1 VAGLRLLTLPRQ
13 VPLRDAAQNCKDGPE
28 LILGAIHISE
38 RVTRLRVAE
47 VGATGSSRLIDRSSL
62 VSAELHNCERL
73 TALLMAEIE
82 AARDAGAIEIDV
94 LATRALRGTRLLRL
108 LDRVVRASG
117 AEGIRL
123 PGTAETLAAG
133 FMAVTRPRA
142 GELEGTVTVA
152 RIGESMT
159 GVAAGL
165 AGRPPDWVGSRPLG
179 AATLTT
185 RARFSDPPRP
195 NQIEAAV
202 NGATRALGSLAL
214 PECERVFLTTPMS
227 PVLERLCGSRLD
239 ASAARRGLDSI
250 LGQTADDIAAWF
262 GAEAGGAR
270 LLPATLV
277 LAFALADLTGVEI
290 EPCTGDPVAGNAW
303 LAESRQEASRAER
316 AA

>member
-1 VAGLRLLTLPRQ
+1 MRGAVES
-13 VPLRDAAQNCKDGPE
+13 CKDGPE

-47 VGATGSSRLIDRSSL
+47 VGATGSRRLIDRSSL
-62 VSAELHNCERL
+62 VSAELDNCERL

-82 AARDAGAIEIDV
+82 AARDAGALEVDV

-117 AEGIRL
+117 AGGIRL
-123 PGTAETLAAG
+123 PGTTETLSAG
-133 FMAVTRPRA
+133 FMAVTRPRL
-142 GELEGTVTVA
+142 ESLEGTVAVA

-159 GVAAGL
+159 GVAAGFP
-165 AGRPPDWVGSRPLG
+165 GEPPEWVGSRPVG
-179 AATLTT
+179 AATLTG

-202 NGATRALGSLAL
+202 NGAARALGSLAL
-214 PECERVFLTTPMS
+214 PDCERVFLTTPMS
-227 PVLERLCGSRLD
+227 AVLERLCGPRID
-239 ASAARRGLDSI
+239 AGAARRGLDSI

-270 LLPATLV
+270 LLPATLI
-277 LAFALADLTGVEI
+277 LALAIADLTGSEI

-303 LAESRQEASRAER
+303 LAESRRQAARAER